1 MMHIDTCIDAL
12 ESQLRKPLPGQEA
25 QFEMA
30 PLDRQEHRNA
40 SRRDTPSREAAVL
53 ALLYPDETGHA
64 RLLLTVR
71 PNGMKQH
78 AGQVALPGGRR
89 EEGES
94 LSETVLRETHEEVL
108 IPPGRIELLGTLTPL
123 YVIPSNFNVHPYIG
137 YTTETPDLSVRTD
150 EVTDLF
156 GVSPLDL
163 VAADKRRS
171 RLQRVGQWERNVP
184 YFDLD
189 GYVVWGAT
197 AMMLAEFAAVL
208 QAAVPT
214 PS

>member
-1 MMHIDTCIDAL
+1 MQLDTCIGAL
-12 ESQLRKPLPGQEA
+12 ETQLLKPLPGQEA

-30 PLDRQEHRNA
+30 PLDRQDHIRA
-40 SRRDTPSREAAVL
+40 GVRDAPCREAAVL
-53 ALLYPDETGHA
+53 ALLYPDNAGRAH
-64 RLLLTVR
+64 LLLTVR
-71 PNGMKQH
+71 PDGMKQH

-89 EEGES
+89 EDGES
-94 LSETVLRETHEEVL
+94 LTETVLRETQEEVL
-108 IPPGRIELLGTLTPL
+108 IPPDRIELLGTLTPL

-150 EVTDLF
+150 EVADLF
-156 GVSPLDL
+156 GVLPLDL
-163 VAADKRRS
+163 VATEKRRS
-171 RLQRVGQWERNVP
+171 RRQRVGQWERNVP